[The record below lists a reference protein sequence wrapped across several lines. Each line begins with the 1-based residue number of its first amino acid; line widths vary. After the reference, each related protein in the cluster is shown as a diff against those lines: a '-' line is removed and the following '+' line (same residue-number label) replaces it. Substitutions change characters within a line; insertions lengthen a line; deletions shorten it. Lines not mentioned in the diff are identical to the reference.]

1 MSQIDL
7 LRSNYSSIQQITDQY
22 LNSGVSKPADAA
34 DISFKELL
42 ENKLRQ
48 GIYETPGSESLKFSK
63 HALNRLSDRE
73 IELSDEI
80 KGRLLDGVDKAKGKG
95 IQDSLVIVDSLS
107 FIVNV
112 PNRTVVTAMDNEA
125 NEENIFTN
133 IDGAVIA

>member
-1 MSQIDL
+1 MSQIDV
-7 LRSNYSSIQQITDQY
+7 LRSNYSSIEQITDKY
-22 LNSGVSKPADAA
+22 LSKGINKTDTSS

-48 GIYETPGSESLKFSK
+48 GVYETPGGETLKFSK
-63 HALNRLSDRE
+63 HALNRLSDRD
-73 IELSDEI
+73 IDLSDEV
-80 KGRLLDGVDKAKGKG
+80 KNRLLDGVDKAKGKG
-95 IQDSLVIVDSLS
+95 IKDSLVIVDSMS

-112 PNRTVVTAMDNEA
+112 PNRTVVTAMDNET